1 MSKEHTPKKPS
12 TIDPLA
18 LEVLEKLRAHPN
30 EAQNIVLGGYFA
42 LKHYIDYRS
51 TADIDGWW
59 KREITPGER
68 EATIERLRSIVA
80 EVAEHNGL
88 TFKERHRSTSE
99 VLSFDFSQDNRPRFS
114 IQVAPRSIEI
124 AQPLTDRSPWAPI
137 PIETFEDNIASKMNA
152 LVERG
157 APRDFQ
163 DIRAV
168 VMSKL
173 LSIDDA
179 WALWQAKNPTLTTT
193 EGKIQVL
200 KHIESI
206 ECRRPIEAVP
216 EGERQQV
223 KAARNWIR
231 DAFTREPGDR
241 KNASDESLFDS
252 QDQAL
257 KQIGPEEKSKLKI
270 EL

>member
-1 MSKEHTPKKPS
+1 MSKEHTPKRPS
-12 TIDPLA
+12 KIDPLA

-59 KREITPGER
+59 RREISIEER
-68 EATIERLRSIVA
+68 EATIKRLRSIVA
-80 EVAEHNGL
+80 EVAEQNGL
-88 TFKERHRSTSE
+88 TIKERHRPASE
-99 VLSFDFSQDNRPRFS
+99 VISFDFSQGNRARFS

-124 AQPLTDRSPWAPI
+124 AQPLTDRSPWSPI

-179 WALWQAKNPTLTTT
+179 WALWQAKNPTLTPT

-206 ECRRPIEAVP
+206 ECRRPIEAIP
-216 EGERQQV
+216 EEERKEV
-223 KAARNWIR
+223 EAARNWIR
-231 DAFTREPGDR
+231 NAFTRETGDR
-241 KNASDESLFDS
+241 KDSSDESL
-252 QDQAL
+252 L
-257 KQIGPEEKSKLKI
+257 L
-270 EL
+270 